1 MENTAPRLIS
11 RLFLYMCVFEH
22 DSPGNAEHH
31 HTDDDHLECSDDRG
45 DEDIVQFAGAWHHIE
60 DVVLLDV
67 TMGAPKTR
75 VTAEITHTQTHK
87 SGGKVREKAS
97 HSCARSDR
105 FIIFSISN

>member
-1 MENTAPRLIS
+1 
-11 RLFLYMCVFEH
+11 MCVFEH

-75 VTAEITHTQTHK
+75 MTAEITHTQTHK
-87 SGGKVREKAS
+87 RTRVGGK
-97 HSCARSDR
+97 
-105 FIIFSISN
+105 